1 MTSDVA
7 DIKKS
12 DTDIVGQQKVGFGS
26 VRIGNTESRIRIPKK
41 SDILSDI
48 GYLKIQTFLDS
59 ILTFYCIFSHKFF
72 TVTNHSTKIC
82 KILLFL
88 EKRKKI
94 FFFKK
99 FELKLKGA
107 KNMQF
112 SPKIC
117 NFRPKF
123 DSRIFVGQYSRTRF
137 GSDMYLTS
145 KIRIRKP

>member
-1 MTSDVA
+1 MPPHSPDRLKGPENILICIFFNSFHISGGT

-12 DTDIVGQQKVGFGS
+12 DTDIVGQQNVGFGS

-59 ILTFYCIFSHKFF
+59 ILTFYCIFSHKIF

-88 EKRKKI
+88 EKRKKKI
-94 FFFKK
+94 FFQKISCQ
-99 FELKLKGA
+99 
-107 KNMQF
+107 KN
-112 SPKIC
+112 
-117 NFRPKF
+117 
-123 DSRIFVGQYSRTRF
+123 FVYPPT
-137 GSDMYLTS
+137 
-145 KIRIRKP
+145 